1 MVLLTGKTEVAMRHV
16 DTIII
21 HCSATPRNRKLEPA
35 DLTRMHRRRG
45 FNGCGYHFYIRRDGD
60 ICDMRPVEK
69 VGAHCKGHN
78 EGSIG
83 ICYEG
88 GLDAKGNPAD
98 TRTDEQKKAMKWL
111 VETLKRE
118 FDIKCI
124 AGHRDFSPDLNGD
137 GTVEPEEWVKQC
149 PCFDVK
155 EWLENGM

>member
-1 MVLLTGKTEVAMRHV
+1 MRHV
-16 DTIII
+16 DTVII
-21 HCSATPRNRKLEPA
+21 HCSATPANRKLEPA
-35 DLTRMHRRRG
+35 DLTRMHRKRG
-45 FNGCGYHFYIRRDGD
+45 FNGCGYHFYIRRTGE

-98 TRTDEQKKAMKWL
+98 TRTSEQKNAMKWL
-111 VETLKRE
+111 LETLKRE
-118 FDIKCI
+118 FDIKHI
-124 AGHRDFSPDLNGD
+124 GGHRDFSPDLDGD
-137 GTVEPEEWVKQC
+137 GIIEPEEWVKEC

-155 EWLENGM
+155 EWLENGC

>member
-1 MVLLTGKTEVAMRHV
+1 MRHV

-124 AGHRDFSPDLNGD
+124 AGHRDFSPDLDGN